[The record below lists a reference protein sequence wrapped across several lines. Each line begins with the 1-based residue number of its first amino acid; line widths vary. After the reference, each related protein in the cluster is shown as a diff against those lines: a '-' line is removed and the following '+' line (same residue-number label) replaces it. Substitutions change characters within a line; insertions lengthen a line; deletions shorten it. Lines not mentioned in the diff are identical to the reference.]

1 MADGKTLRLDKAI
14 SQVTDLSR
22 AEVKRAAKQQRIT
35 VNGMTVTDPSVKIQD
50 TDELCLDGDL
60 LTEAGPRYIMLN
72 KPLGYVCATKDGEH
86 PTVLDLLDEPNKHKL
101 HIAGRLDIDTT
112 GLVLITDDGQWSHR
126 ITSPRHHCAKT
137 YYAHLAD
144 PIDESAIDKF
154 AKGIWL
160 NNEKKRTKPAEL
172 EILYRN
178 EVRIT
183 ISEGR
188 YHQVKRMFGAL
199 GNRVLELHRE
209 RIGDI
214 VLDEEL
220 TEGEYRL
227 LSAEE
232 VASVGGPELHGTDT
246 HESDAD

>member
-1 MADGKTLRLDKAI
+1 MRRRLADSKPLRLDKAI

-22 AEVKRAAKQQRIT
+22 AEVKRAARQERIT
-35 VNGMTVTDPSVKIQD
+35 VNGMAVTDPSSKVCE
-50 TDELCLDGDL
+50 TDELCLDGEPL
-60 LTEAGPRYIMLN
+60 NEAGPRYFMLN

-112 GLVLITDDGQWSHR
+112 GLVLVTDDGQWSHR
-126 ITSPRHHCAKT
+126 ITSPRHHCEKT

-144 PIDESAIDKF
+144 PLDDSAIDKF
-154 AKGIWL
+154 KKGVWL
-160 NNEKKRTKPAEL
+160 NNEKKRTKPAKL

-188 YHQVKRMFGAL
+188 YHQVKRMFAAL

-209 RIGDI
+209 SIGTI
-214 VLDEEL
+214 TLDEDL
-220 TEGEYRL
+220 PEGMYRP
-227 LSAEE
+227 LSEAEI
-232 VASVGGPELHGTDT
+232 ASI
-246 HESDAD
+246 A

>member
-1 MADGKTLRLDKAI
+1 MADSKPIRLDKAI

-22 AEVKRAAKQQRIT
+22 AEVKRAAKQERIT
-35 VNGMTVTDPSVKIQD
+35 VNGVAVTDPSSKVYE
-50 TDELCLDGDL
+50 TDELCLDGEL
-60 LTEAGPRYIMLN
+60 LTEAGPRYFMLN

-101 HIAGRLDIDTT
+101 HVAGRLDIDTT

-126 ITSPRHHCAKT
+126 VTSPRHHCGKT

-144 PIDESAIDKF
+144 PIDDSAIEKF
-154 AKGIWL
+154 EKGVWL
-160 NNEKKRTKPAEL
+160 NNEKKRTKPAQL

-178 EVRIT
+178 EIRIT
-183 ISEGR
+183 VSEGR

-214 VLDEEL
+214 LLDEEL
-220 TEGEYRL
+220 TEGDYRPL
-227 LSAEE
+227 TPDEIN
-232 VASVGGPELHGTDT
+232 SVSS
-246 HESDAD
+246 ESH

>member
-1 MADGKTLRLDKAI
+1 MAEGKSLRLDKAI

-35 VNGMTVTDPSVKIQD
+35 VNGVTVTDPSAKILD

-60 LTEAGPRYIMLN
+60 LTEAGPRYFMLN

-86 PTVLDLLDEPNKHKL
+86 PTVLDLLDEPNKHNL

-126 ITSPRHHCAKT
+126 ITSPRHHCTKT

-227 LSAEE
+227 LSTEE
-232 VASVGGPELHGTDT
+232 IASVIRPDSSEPE
-246 HESDAD
+246 AD